1 MYADGHVPVFSVSM
15 QKQTL
20 NHYSTFTIP
29 DARFD
34 IVHIELVGPLP
45 PSKGFTYL
53 FMCIDRFTIWP
64 EAIPLTSA
72 TTEAIAQS
80 FLNGW
85 SARFGVPSTIV
96 TDRGRQFE
104 SHLWNSLMILLGT
117 KRLRTTAYHP

>member
-53 FMCIDRFTIWP
+53 FMCIDRFTRWP

-72 TTEAIAQS
+72 TTEAIACA
-80 FLNGW
+80 L
-85 SARFGVPSTIV
+85 
-96 TDRGRQFE
+96 TDSQDGQKQF
-104 SHLWNSLMILLGT
+104 
-117 KRLRTTAYHP
+117 P